1 MTSTGRQRSSRNTNR
16 VINLLMTLLLPLL
29 MAYSLIGETFH
40 EVIGTVMLVLFILH
54 LILHQRWWKAVPK
67 GRYNA
72 YRAFITILNLILFV
86 LMLAQPLSGI
96 AMSHHLYTFL
106 PFTGIAATA
115 RDIHLVLG
123 YWSYVLMSV
132 HLGLH
137 MDLVIHSI
145 GKRKELRP
153 VIHWIGRIL
162 VLLISTYGIYAF
174 IKRGLP
180 GYMFMQTMF
189 AFFDFG
195 EPVVF
200 FIADYLAVMVLFAAA
215 GYYIG
220 KLLKRN
226 NTKRQV
232 NTNG

>member
-1 MTSTGRQRSSRNTNR
+1 MTDSGRQRSNRNMNR
-16 VINLLMTLLLPLL
+16 VIDLLMTLLLPLL

-40 EVIGTVMLVLFILH
+40 EVIGTALLALFILH
-54 LILHQRWWKAVPK
+54 LILHRRWWKAVPK

-72 YRAFITILNLILFV
+72 YRAFITILNLILLV
-86 LMLAQPLSGI
+86 LMFAQPLSRI
-96 AMSHHLYTFL
+96 AMSRHLYTFL
-106 PFTGIAATA
+106 PLTGIAWAA
-115 RDIHLVLG
+115 RNIHLVLG
-123 YWSYVLMSV
+123 CWSYVLMSV

-137 MDLVIHSI
+137 MELVIRTI
-145 GKRKELRP
+145 TKGKEQKP
-153 VIHWIGRIL
+153 AIQWTGRIL
-162 VLLISTYGIYAF
+162 VLLFSAYGIYAF

-200 FIADYLAVMVLFAAA
+200 FIADYLAVMVLFAAT

-220 KLLKRN
+220 KLLKIKKENRS
-226 NTKRQV
+226 K
-232 NTNG
+232 

>member
-1 MTSTGRQRSSRNTNR
+1 MTDSEKQKIIKNINR
-16 VINLLMTLLLPLL
+16 VIDLLMTLLLPLL

-40 EVIGTVMLVLFILH
+40 EVIGTAMLVLFVLH
-54 LILHQRWWKAVPK
+54 LILHRKWWKAIPK

-72 YRAFITILNLILFV
+72 YRAFITVLNLFLLL

-123 YWSYVLMSV
+123 YWSYVLMSL

-137 MDLVIHSI
+137 MDMVIRRI
-145 GKRKELRP
+145 AKGKEPRKAVQWLC
-153 VIHWIGRIL
+153 RIF
-162 VLLISTYGIYAF
+162 VFLISVYGIYAF

-195 EPVVF
+195 EPLMF
-200 FIADYLAVMVLFAAA
+200 FVADYLAVMVLFAAA
-215 GYYIG
+215 GYTIG
-220 KLLKRN
+220 KLLKNKKENR
-226 NTKRQV
+226 TK
-232 NTNG
+232 

>member
-1 MTSTGRQRSSRNTNR
+1 MNR
-16 VINLLMTLLLPLL
+16 VIDLLMTLILPLL

-40 EVIGTVMLVLFILH
+40 EVIGTVMLVLYVLH
-54 LILHQRWWKAVPK
+54 LFLHRRWWKAVPK

-72 YRAFITILNLILFV
+72 YRAFITFLNLILLV
-86 LMLAQPLSGI
+86 LMLTQPLSGI

-123 YWSYVLMSV
+123 YWSYVLMSA

-137 MDLVIHSI
+137 MEWVIRGI
-145 GKRKELRP
+145 TKGKEQKQAIP
-153 VIHWIGRIL
+153 WIGRIL
-162 VLLISTYGIYAF
+162 VFLISAYGIYAF

-195 EPVVF
+195 EPVLF

-226 NTKRQV
+226 RKERQV
-232 NTNG
+232 NANG

>member
-1 MTSTGRQRSSRNTNR
+1 MNR
-16 VINLLMTLLLPLL
+16 GIDLLMTLLMPLL

-40 EVIGTVMLVLFILH
+40 EVTGTAMFVLFILH
-54 LILHQRWWKAVPK
+54 LILHWKWWKAIPK
-67 GRYNA
+67 GKYNA
-72 YRAFITILNLILFV
+72 YRAFITILNLILLV

-123 YWSYVLMSV
+123 YWSYVLMSI

-137 MDLVIHSI
+137 MDLLIRGI
-145 GKRKELRP
+145 KKEKAQKPIIR
-153 VIHWIGRIL
+153 WIGRIL
-162 VLLISTYGIYAF
+162 MLLISAYGIYAF

-195 EPVVF
+195 EPVGS
-200 FIADYLAVMVLFAAA
+200 FIADYLAIMVLFAAA

-226 NTKRQV
+226 RRKRQV